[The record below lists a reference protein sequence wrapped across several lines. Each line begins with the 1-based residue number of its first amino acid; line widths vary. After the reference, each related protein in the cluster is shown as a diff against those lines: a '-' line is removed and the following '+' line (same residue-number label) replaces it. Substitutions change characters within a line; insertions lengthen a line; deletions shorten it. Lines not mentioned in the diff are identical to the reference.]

1 MPSSF
6 LGRHRTICAV
16 LTEIK
21 EYAALVTD
29 DPHIPALC
37 DEAILY
43 AERMSAKLVEYKAAT
58 APVEDDTHIG
68 KLR

>member
-21 EYAALVTD
+21 ELHS
-29 DPHIPALC
+29 DPYTRHLC

-58 APVEDDTHIG
+58 TPVEDDTHIG
-68 KLR
+68 T